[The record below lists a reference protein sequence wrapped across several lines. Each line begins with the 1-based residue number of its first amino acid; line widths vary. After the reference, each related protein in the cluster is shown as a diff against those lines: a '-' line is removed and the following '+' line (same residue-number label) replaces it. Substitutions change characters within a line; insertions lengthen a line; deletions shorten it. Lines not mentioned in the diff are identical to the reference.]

1 MAAINTTKGIAPGK
15 IVYHVY
21 GSSIVKSVSKGNKD
35 NIDLDANIQKMIVTS
50 FPKNWHYSTNSRT
63 DSLFFDVIRI
73 SQNGQSWRS
82 GCSIHDCGINTT
94 HGKYNLNRIFA
105 TKVEAREFISEC
117 LSGVFF
123 DETDQ
128 EVYDRNSRCSEMFI

>member
-21 GSSIVKSVSKGNKD
+21 GSCIAKLKNKGIHD
-35 NIDLDANIQKMIVTS
+35 IDIDANMQKLIITS
-50 FPKNWHYSTNSRT
+50 FPKNWHYSTGSRT
-63 DSLFFDVIRI
+63 DSLFFDVIRV
-73 SQNGQSWRS
+73 SRNGQTWRS
-82 GCSIHDCGINTT
+82 GNSVHDCGINNT

-123 DETDQ
+123 DKTDQ
-128 EVYDRNSRCSEMFI
+128 EVYDRNQRCSEYFF